1 MQTKL
6 TLQALPLLTLS
17 VSLSTAGCTPAN
29 TVCNDPGVSQLSCL
43 ALRLTEGVSSKID
56 RVSIFYEINAIDEKL
71 YTTRF
76 DQSDHP
82 PSKLP
87 IDVAVVQPLNAPF
100 THPLINVIVI
110 ASLEDVVVGTTSFGM
125 FPPQTGIFNVSAPL
139 VPADQSGCFNGQQ
152 DPGEADIDCGRYGD
166 LFKSSKYSSNVV
178 PLRDRCIP
186 CLTGSNCLI
195 NEDCISKT
203 CNADTYT
210 CD

>member
-6 TLQALPLLTLS
+6 ALQALPLLALS

-56 RVSIFYEINAIDEKL
+56 RVDVHYEINSLSAGIF
-71 YTTRF
+71 TTRF
-76 DQSDHP
+76 DTSRHAP
-82 PSKLP
+82 AKLP
-87 IDVAVVQPLNAPF
+87 IDLAVVQPLNEPYTAPEI
-100 THPLINVIVI
+100 HVVVI
-110 ASLEDVVVGTTSFGM
+110 ASLDDSVVGTTSFGM
-125 FPPQTGIFNVSAPL
+125 FPPQTGTFNVSVPL
-139 VPADQSGCFNGQQ
+139 VPVDQSGCFNGQQ
-152 DPGEADIDCGRYGD
+152 DPGEADVDCGRFGD
-166 LFKSSKYSSNVV
+166 IFKSSKYSPNVV

-186 CLTGSNCLI
+186 CFSGSTCLI
-195 NEDCISKT
+195 NEDCFFKS